1 MKSSYAIFAVALIA
15 ASGGPANAAT
25 APFGCDAR
33 APSVCHFRIFYTP
46 RGNRNVILPSGMKQK
61 IPELQI
67 GRDSYCLSVGRPP
80 VHKCARKPINATYND

>member
-1 MKSSYAIFAVALIA
+1 MKSSYAIFAVVLIA
-15 ASGGPANAAT
+15 GSVGPANAET

-61 IPELQI
+61 IPEVQI
-67 GRDSYCLSVGRPP
+67 GRDSYCVSVDQPP
-80 VHKCARKPINATYND
+80 VNKCAHKPINATYNN